1 MRTRFATV
9 LLSVFAL
16 PLLGAAPPLPPS
28 GSLPEAACTGVA
40 HRTLARMTL
49 AEKIGQMVMVLNA
62 PAFPGFSDTEALIRD
77 YHVGSVVSLA
87 YLGLGPADAA
97 QVNNSLQEEASDT
110 RLGIPVL
117 NAGDFEKGVTTLVL
131 PGATDLPTPMGLAAT
146 RSIADVEASAQIT
159 AAEALAMGFHWTFS
173 PVADVVTTP
182 LNGEIGVR
190 SFGSDSELVSSYAVR
205 QIETYQSAGLISTA
219 KHFPGLGGSETN
231 SHFALPTVSYSRQ
244 VLEQTHLPAFRAA
257 IAAGV
262 DAIMTGHLV
271 VEAVDAD
278 LPASLSP
285 LVTTE
290 LLREE
295 LGYDGVI
302 VTDSMSLNSIV
313 ENWGFDEAPVLAV
326 KAGADIVMEIGP
338 TIVPIIAIEAITQA
352 VASGAIS
359 EKRIDTS
366 VRRVLSLKCRY
377 GLLAGDRELIVDPAA
392 AAAAVGT
399 GAHLAAAD
407 GIARRAMTLL
417 KNSGSILPFDA
428 ASLESTLVVGVTH
441 HSTVIPTPPLT
452 HVPEIVSLVEDLAAG
467 PVAGWQAATEDP
479 TAAEIAAAVALAEKY
494 DRIVVASYS
503 AGPLPDGQAQLASAL
518 AGTGKPTV
526 AVALGT
532 PYDITE
538 YPTVD
543 GFIASYGLIFLPTY
557 ALAPNALEAAV
568 EVLFGAQP
576 GGRLPVP
583 VSEAYPFGFGLS
595 YPD

>member
-1 MRTRFATV
+1 MPKRFAAVV
-9 LLSVFAL
+9 LVVLAL
-16 PLLGAAPPLPPS
+16 PLFGAAPPLPPS
-28 GSLPEAACTGVA
+28 PPLPEAACTGVA
-40 HRTLARMTL
+40 NRTLARMTL
-49 AEKIGQMVMVLNA
+49 SEKIGQMVMVLNA

-97 QVNNSLQEEASDT
+97 QVNNSLQEAASDT

-146 RSIADVEASAQIT
+146 RSLTDVETSAQIT

-190 SFGSDSELVSSYAVR
+190 SFGSDPELVSSYAVR
-205 QIETYQSAGLISTA
+205 QIETYQTAGLIATA

-262 DAIMTGHLV
+262 DAIMTGHPV
-271 VEAVDAD
+271 VEALDAD

-326 KAGADIVMEIGP
+326 
-338 TIVPIIAIEAITQA
+338 Q
-352 VASGAIS
+352 
-359 EKRIDTS
+359 
-366 VRRVLSLKCRY
+366 
-377 GLLAGDRELIVDPAA
+377 
-392 AAAAVGT
+392 
-399 GAHLAAAD
+399 
-407 GIARRAMTLL
+407 
-417 KNSGSILPFDA
+417 GS
-428 ASLESTLVVGVTH
+428 
-441 HSTVIPTPPLT
+441 
-452 HVPEIVSLVEDLAAG
+452 
-467 PVAGWQAATEDP
+467 
-479 TAAEIAAAVALAEKY
+479 
-494 DRIVVASYS
+494 
-503 AGPLPDGQAQLASAL
+503 
-518 AGTGKPTV
+518 
-526 AVALGT
+526 
-532 PYDITE
+532 
-538 YPTVD
+538 
-543 GFIASYGLIFLPTY
+543 
-557 ALAPNALEAAV
+557 
-568 EVLFGAQP
+568 
-576 GGRLPVP
+576 
-583 VSEAYPFGFGLS
+583 
-595 YPD
+595 